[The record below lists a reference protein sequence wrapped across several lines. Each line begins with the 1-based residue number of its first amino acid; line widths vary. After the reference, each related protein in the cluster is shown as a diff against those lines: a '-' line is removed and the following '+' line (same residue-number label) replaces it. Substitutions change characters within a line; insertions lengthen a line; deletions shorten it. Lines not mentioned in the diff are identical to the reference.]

1 MRIFT
6 LTECCALFEVNAK
19 TFRKWLERE
28 GMQPQRSR
36 ADTRIRYL
44 TQEQVEHLAE
54 VYDCALP
61 PDEEVVP
68 KDEHTPDPAT
78 LLAERLDRQERRLE
92 HLEREMRQTQASMA
106 VLQQQVP
113 EPLHKPARIGKDQQ
127 IRQPGQSEQR
137 QRRSEHRPVPQAR
150 TKTRSKK
157 GGKGLPR
164 TLVLLRV
171 FAEQHHVPLK
181 AADRASKAGKIA
193 VVRGRWLV
201 NSRYATEAL
210 GARGQQDFY
219 DIFYGRDDF
228 TRCER
233 CPHQAAP

>member
-1 MRIFT
+1 MRIYT

-28 GMQPQRSR
+28 GMQPQKSR

-44 TQEQVEHLAE
+44 TREQVEHLAE

-61 PDEEVVP
+61 PDEEPVP
-68 KDEHTPDPAT
+68 KGENTSDLAT
-78 LLAERLDRQERRLE
+78 LLAERVDRQERRLE
-92 HLEREMRQTQASMA
+92 NLEREVRQTQASMA
-106 VLQQQVP
+106 VLQQQVSVYP
-113 EPLHKPARIGKDQQ
+113 YASASTDQSQ
-127 IRQPGQSEQR
+127 QSRQPEQR
-137 QRRSEHRPVPQAR
+137 DGSSEHRPMPKAR
-150 TKTRSKK
+150 TKTRFKK

-219 DIFYGRDDF
+219 DVFYGRDDF

>member
-1 MRIFT
+1 
-6 LTECCALFEVNAK
+6 
-19 TFRKWLERE
+19 
-28 GMQPQRSR
+28 
-36 ADTRIRYL
+36 
-44 TQEQVEHLAE
+44 
-54 VYDCALP
+54 
-61 PDEEVVP
+61 
-68 KDEHTPDPAT
+68 
-78 LLAERLDRQERRLE
+78 
-92 HLEREMRQTQASMA
+92 MRQTQASMA
-106 VLQQQVP
+106 VLQQPPP
-113 EPLHKPARIGKDQQ
+113 EPLCEPARTDKSQQ
-127 IRQPGQSEQR
+127 IRQPGPSEQR
-137 QRRSEHRPVPQAR
+137 EGSSERRPMPKAR

-171 FAEQHHVPLK
+171 FAVQHHVPLK
-181 AADRASKAGKIA
+181 AAERASKAGKIA

-219 DIFYGRDDF
+219 DVFYGRDGF